1 MSDKSEELVT
11 VSRIGRSFKRECVN
25 PTNKRS
31 IGLGVA
37 KSDKVILKMVN
48 AMTAKTYLNYKK
60 EYDPNSGGLYGKN

>member
-25 PTNKRS
+25 PNNKRS

-48 AMTAKTYLNYKK
+48 AMTAKT
-60 EYDPNSGGLYGKN
+60 